1 MAIANILIIEDDE
14 DIRDAVR
21 ILLESEQYC
30 VAEAENGEKGLE
42 LLTED
47 TDLVILD
54 VMLGDGI
61 TGIQTCERLR
71 RKSNVPVLF
80 LTAKSSE
87 SDKMIG
93 LMVGGDDYL
102 PKPFS
107 YAELLGRVKALIRRY
122 RIYSGKTQ
130 EKGEDSQMIT
140 IGNISIHK
148 EANYVTRDGKSVDL
162 TNTEYKML
170 LLLMSYPNKVFSA
183 KNLYE
188 SVWNETYFN
197 TSNGTVMVHIRKL
210 RLKLEEV
217 PDEPKHILTEWG
229 KGYRFA

>member
-1 MAIANILIIEDDE
+1 MSIANILIIEDDE

-21 ILLESEQYC
+21 ILLESEQYA
-30 VAEAENGEKGLE
+30 VTEAENGEKGLE
-42 LLTED
+42 LLTPD

-54 VMLGDGI
+54 VMLGSGM
-61 TGIQTCERLR
+61 TGIQTCEQLR
-71 RKSNVPVLF
+71 KTSNVPVLF
-80 LTAKSSE
+80 LTAKASE

-93 LMVGGDDYL
+93 LMIGGDDYL

-130 EKGEDSQMIT
+130 ENDEKDPMIT
-140 IGNISIHK
+140 IGNISIHPDT
-148 EANYVTRDGKSVDL
+148 NYVLRDGKSVDL
-162 TNTEYKML
+162 TNTEYKIL
-170 LLLMSYPNKVFSA
+170 LLLMLYPNKIFSA

-188 SVWNETYFN
+188 SVWNEQYYSTA
-197 TSNGTVMVHIRKL
+197 NGTVMVHIRKL
-210 RLKLEEV
+210 RLKLEDT
-217 PDEPKHILTEWG
+217 PDEPKHIVTVWG